1 MKKAGEG
8 GKGVPLRDWAYPSFD
23 PNTGRA
29 ASAFGHGEPVTIEGE
44 HIAPNRQMPKGQ
56 PGKGSPSLKEL
67 DASRCTNYTPVN
79 KRPLG

>member
-1 MKKAGEG
+1 MRKAGSGTGPMRE
-8 GKGVPLRDWAYPSFD
+8 WAAPSYD

-29 ASAFGHGEPVTIEGE
+29 ASAYGDRQPVTIEGE
-44 HIAPNRQMPKGQ
+44 RISPNRQMPKGQ

-67 DASRCTNYTPVN
+67 DASRCTDYTPVN